1 MSGISSPTQS
11 QKIQQVQ
18 TPSTTSTGDKTQ
30 VSSNPTVKSSG
41 GDSLSTPSTGK
52 TLGDKQPKQVSST
65 QVQEKQVE
73 PPKPKDVKHDVQTEK
88 QKTANTCWACG
99 TRMLLQHGG
108 KSVPSY
114 QTLDPKNLGMDPTDQ
129 GVKQKLN
136 QLGIED
142 VNYGKTDDLTPQK
155 LNEFLEDGPLMASGR
170 FTNYDAHVIVVT
182 GMEGDTVHYNDPDN
196 GGKKTMSLSDFKAQL
211 NPIDTLRMIM
221 PDAMSPLQQL
231 KH

>member
-11 QKIQQVQ
+11 QKLQQVQ
-18 TPSTTSTGDKTQ
+18 TPTPTGTTDKTQ
-30 VSSNPTVKSSG
+30 VTANPTVKSSG
-41 GDSLSTPSTGK
+41 GDTLSTPTTGQ
-52 TLGDKQPKQVSST
+52 TLGDKQAKPVTST
-65 QVQEKQVE
+65 KVPEKTVE
-73 PPKPKDVKHDVQTEK
+73 PPKPKDVQHKVQTEK

-108 KSVPSY
+108 KPVPTY
-114 QTLDPKNLGMDPTDQ
+114 QTLDPNNLGMDPTDQ
-129 GVKQKLN
+129 GVKTKLN

-142 VNYGKTDDLTPQK
+142 VNYGKTDDLTREK
-155 LNEFLEDGPLMASGR
+155 MNEFLEGGPLMASGR
-170 FTNYDAHVIVVT
+170 FTNYEAHVIVVT

-196 GGKKTMSLSDFKAQL
+196 GGKKTMSLTDFKAQL
-211 NPIDTLRMIM
+211 NPIDTLRAIM